1 MNTVTTV
8 RKGATQDEDRE
19 CPVKTSPCLSKC
31 NSYLWMLGFQGKTTV
46 PPPHTHTYPLNPGE
60 SLTIFSREQPVS
72 CPDCYDP
79 QPYDPQQGPWR

>member
-31 NSYLWMLGFQGKTTV
+31 NSYLWMPGFQGKTTA
-46 PPPHTHTYPLNPGE
+46 PPHTHTHIPTESWGE
-60 SLTIFSREQPVS
+60 LDHFLKRAACVLSRLL
-72 CPDCYDP
+72 
-79 QPYDPQQGPWR
+79 